1 MKARKL
7 LTLVFAMIFCVAM
20 TLGCSGGGE
29 GQTTPDGPAAPP
41 SNSGQE
47 AGAFLPYSFT
57 DMDGHTVEITK
68 PIESV
73 FIVDMT
79 PLVAVYAY
87 YNNGAEGL
95 VGVPIDSVNIIKE
108 SVFAEVYP
116 DILNVPLYD
125 SGVEGTNVE
134 EIAAKNPDVVF
145 YTGGREETYEALT
158 NAGLTAV
165 AFTTAMTQDS
175 NAMKNLADWLAQL
188 DKVFNVESASRSA
201 KLIGYNDEVLS
212 ELSALSASIP
222 DEEKPS
228 AIIIFALGDDTLQI
242 AGGGHYSDFWL
253 NNSGARN
260 AAAEL
265 ERIKPVNMEQL
276 QKWNPEIIYI
286 TNFNKGVPEDLYN
299 NTFAG
304 FDWSEIDAVK
314 NKRVYKIP
322 LGSYRW
328 YAPSNEGAL
337 MLQWMYKHNQPVR
350 ASELDVEAEILSF
363 FKEFYNIEL
372 TNEQMDALLNP
383 SNRNIMQ
390 HS

>member
-1 MKARKL
+1 
-7 LTLVFAMIFCVAM
+7 
-20 TLGCSGGGE
+20 
-29 GQTTPDGPAAPP
+29 
-41 SNSGQE
+41 
-47 AGAFLPYSFT
+47 
-57 DMDGHTVEITK
+57 MDGHTIEITK

-87 YNNGAEGL
+87 YKNGAEGL
-95 VGVPIDSVNIIKE
+95 VGIPIDSVNIIKE

-134 EIAAKNPDVVF
+134 EIAAKNPDIVF

-188 DKVFNVESASRSA
+188 DKVFNVESGERSA
-201 KLIGYNDEVLS
+201 KLIGYNDKVLA
-212 ELSALSASIP
+212 EFSAVSASIP
-222 DEEKPS
+222 DEEKPN
-228 AIIIFALGDDTLQI
+228 AIIIFTLGDDTLQI

-253 NNSGARN
+253 NNSGAKN

-276 QKWNPEIIYI
+276 QKWNPEVIYI
-286 TNFNKGVPEDLYN
+286 TNFSKTMPENLYN

-314 NKRVYKIP
+314 NGRVYKIP

-328 YAPSNEGAL
+328 YAPSNEAGL
-337 MLQWMYKHNQPVR
+337 MLQWMYKHNQPEL
-350 ASELDVEAEILSF
+350 ASGLDIEAEIRSF
-363 FKEFYNIEL
+363 FAEFYGIEL
-372 TNEQMDALLNP
+372 SNKQMDALLNP
-383 SNRNIMQ
+383 SNEDIMQ